1 MLGPLGRRL
10 FAAFALVGIGA
21 VGLLAGLAVYSV
33 TSHTGALVNEQ
44 RDQARGQIVASLSDA
59 YASAG
64 SWSKAD
70 LSAARALAQA
80 DGATLV
86 IVDTSGG
93 QVATISPSPMMDHH
107 MGATQGHDG
116 EPSATAPMG
125 HHGETGPGM
134 GMEAAV
140 LATATAPAAPT
151 PSASPSATSM
161 TTSMTAQGAAIVVDG
176 STVGSVLITFPAA
189 GQSAAEQ
196 AGRAILQ
203 NLAIGAA
210 VAVLLAAI
218 AALIA
223 SRRTAAPLTALAE
236 AAGAIERGEPDAT
249 ARLRPGPGEI
259 GQVAQAFTRMA
270 ATLEREDALR
280 RAMVADVAHEL
291 RTPVTILLGASE
303 QMLDG
308 LAEPDTAA
316 LSSLHDE
323 ILRLD
328 RLLDDLSALAAAQ
341 AAGLE
346 LTRTSTDLATA
357 AQRTCRA
364 LGASFEEAG
373 LHLVTHL
380 EAAKVYADE
389 DRLVQVATNL
399 LTNALKFTPSGGDV
413 TVTTRTVTDLS
424 DTPVAELI
432 VTDTGPG
439 IPEADLPHVFQR
451 FWRGASAPR
460 RSGTGIGL
468 AVVDELVTAHGGTVH
483 AETPSGTGARFTVRL
498 PAR

>member
-33 TSHTGALVNEQ
+33 TSHTGALVTEQ
-44 RDQARGQIVASLSDA
+44 RDQARGQIVASLADA
-59 YASAG
+59 YARAG

-70 LSAARALAQA
+70 LSGARALAQA

-86 IVDTSGG
+86 ILDTSGG

-107 MGATQGHDG
+107 MGTTQGHDG
-116 EPSATAPMG
+116 RPSASAPMG
-125 HHGETGPGM
+125 HHGETGS
-134 GMEAAV
+134 GMEPEAV
-140 LATATAPAAPT
+140 LAAGPAAAAA
-151 PSASPSATSM
+151 PSASPSATSPA
-161 TTSMTAQGAAIVVDG
+161 AQGTAIVVDG
-176 STVGSVLITFPAA
+176 RTAGSVLITFPAA

-203 NLAIGAA
+203 NLAFGAT
-210 VAVLLAAI
+210 VAVILAAI

-223 SRRTAAPLTALAE
+223 SRRTTAPLAALAE

-308 LAEPDTAA
+308 LAVPDTAA
-316 LSSLHDE
+316 LASLHDE

-346 LTRTSTDLATA
+346 LTRTATDLATA
-357 AQRTCRA
+357 AERSCRA
-364 LGASFEEAG
+364 LRARFEEAG
-373 LHLVTHL
+373 LRLVTDL
-380 EAAKVYADE
+380 EPAKVYADE
-389 DRLVQVATNL
+389 DRLVQVVTNL
-399 LTNALKFTPSGGDV
+399 LTNALKFTPTGGEV
-413 TVTTRTVTDLS
+413 TVATRTYIEPGDAAI
-424 DTPVAELI
+424 AELT

-439 IPEADLPHVFQR
+439 IPEADLPFVFQR
-451 FWRGASAPR
+451 FWRGTGAPR
-460 RSGTGIGL
+460 RGGTGIGL
-468 AVVDELVTAHGGTVH
+468 AVVEELVTAHGGTVH
-483 AETPSGTGARFTVRL
+483 AESPPDTGARFTVRL
-498 PAR
+498 PGR